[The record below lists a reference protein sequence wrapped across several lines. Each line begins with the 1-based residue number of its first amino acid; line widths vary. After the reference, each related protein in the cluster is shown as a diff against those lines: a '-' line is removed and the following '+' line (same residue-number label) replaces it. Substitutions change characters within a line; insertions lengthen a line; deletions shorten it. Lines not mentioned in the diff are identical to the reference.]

1 MVERRKPKPLLYLV
15 LISLVGVL
23 LLIIGGTLIYLQS
36 PVNRKS
42 DTSIKVEIPQ
52 GTSTRKI
59 GTILKE
65 KKLIKSE
72 LYFSIYTKFHSKRAL
87 KASTYHFSKS
97 MSLKEI
103 VISLEEGN
111 TYDPEALV
119 LTFKEGKR
127 ITDYAEEIAKKTKY
141 SKEEVLEKVNDEN
154 DLKKL
159 IQKYWFLTDDILQE
173 DIYYP
178 LEGYLAPDTYF
189 FNKDDSIEKIIE
201 TLLEEEERNL
211 EKYKD
216 LLLKSNFHDIVT
228 MASIAELEGR
238 TLEDRKNIIGVFTN
252 RISIHM
258 HLGSD
263 VTTYYAFQKPLTVK
277 LTSKEFN
284 TPNPYN
290 TRPTNKEGLPIGP
303 ICNPSMDSIEAAI
316 YPTDNEY
323 LYFVASKKGVVYFS
337 KTSAEQNKVIQD
349 LRSKGE
355 WQ

>member
-1 MVERRKPKPLLYLV
+1 MVERKRPKPLLYIV

-23 LLIIGGTLIYLQS
+23 LLVIGGTLIYLQG
-36 PVNRKS
+36 PVDRKS

-72 LYFSIYTKFHSKRAL
+72 LYFSIYTKLHSKKAL
-87 KASTYHFSKS
+87 KAATYEFRKN

-103 VISLEEGN
+103 IKLMEDGKAV
-111 TYDPEALV
+111 DPEALV
-119 LTFKEGKR
+119 LTFHEGKR
-127 ITDYAEEIAKKTKY
+127 ITDYAETIAKHTAY
-141 SKEEVLEKVNDEN
+141 SKEEILEEINEEEY
-154 DLKKL
+154 LKEL
-159 IQKYWFLTDDILQE
+159 ISKYWFLTDDILDD

-189 FNKDDSIEKIIE
+189 FEKDVDIKIIIE
-201 TLLEEEERNL
+201 TLLKEEESNL

-216 LLLKSNFHDIVT
+216 LLLKSNIHDIVT
-228 MASIAELEGR
+228 MASITELEGKK
-238 TLEDRKNIIGVFTN
+238 LEDRKNIVGVFNN
-252 RISIHM
+252 RMSIHM

-263 VTTYYAFQKPLTVK
+263 VTTYYAFQKPMTEK
-277 LTSKEFN
+277 LSSKEFN

-290 TRPTNKEGLPIGP
+290 TRPTNKDGLPIGP

-316 YPTDNEY
+316 FPVDNEY

-337 KTSAEQNKVIQD
+337 KSSAEQDRVIQD
-349 LRSKGE
+349 LKSKGE